1 MLIHTI
7 LFRRFFLL
15 RSLTFCTLLTLMMST
30 SEAQTQAYC
39 SFTFF
44 PTILSSPNAQ
54 VFPSGVNDFGTVVGS
69 AFTTSP
75 TGYIE
80 WGNGGFVFPAG
91 TTELVDRNDKGVSI
105 GNNGLLNAIIL
116 NGSTVTPISLTIGSN
131 TFQFLDVEGINNWG
145 SIVGWYTD
153 SAGVAHGFK
162 RWGNGNGIILDY
174 PAQFS
179 GANSGTL
186 PTAINDKGV
195 VVGSTQSPNNA
206 FVYHNGQWAT
216 LQYPNAVS
224 TRLNGIS
231 NDGVIVGNAQLA
243 DGSNQ
248 GFLYKNGV
256 FKVVSPPNTSGQ
268 GVGSG
273 VIGISLRNGIIL
285 GFTDFANSPREG
297 YVAQCI

>member
-1 MLIHTI
+1 MLLIA
-7 LFRRFFLL
+7 
-15 RSLTFCTLLTLMMST
+15 T
-30 SEAQTQAYC
+30 SQAQTQAYC

-44 PTILSSPNAQ
+44 PTILSSPSAQ
-54 VFPSGVNDFGTVVGS
+54 LFPAGVNDFGTVVGS

-80 WGNGGFVFPAG
+80 WGNGGFIFPAG
-91 TTELVDRNDKGVSI
+91 TSAIADRNDKGVSI
-105 GNNGLLNAIIL
+105 GNNSFLNAFVLI
-116 NGSTVTPISLTIGSN
+116 GSTVTPISVVIGSN
-131 TFQFLDVEGINNWG
+131 TIQSFDVEGINNWG

-153 SAGVAHGFK
+153 SAGVTHGFK
-162 RWGNGNGIILDY
+162 RWNNGNGIALDY

-179 GANSGTL
+179 GPNSGTF

-195 VVGSTQSPNNA
+195 IVGSTQSPYHA
-206 FVYHNGQWAT
+206 FIYHNGQWAT
-216 LQYPNAVS
+216 LQYPNAVATLLS
-224 TRLNGIS
+224 GIS

-256 FKVVSPPNTSGQ
+256 FQAVSPPNTSGL

-285 GFTDFANSPREG
+285 GFADFANSPRQG
-297 YVAQCI
+297 YVAGCI